1 MDSSREMQ
9 AQLEEMGLSCYEEAL
24 NDENLTNFI
33 KTIRKK
39 RVPINKHG
47 GKILQ
52 AFRLQVN
59 KEKSPKKSLTYPS
72 VFEYN
77 KATRQR
83 NRAIIE
89 KQKRALNSVNIK
101 TEESLGGWQEESH
114 THLMDS
120 DLFHKQ

>member
-47 GKILQ
+47 GKIL
-52 AFRLQVN
+52 
-59 KEKSPKKSLTYPS
+59 
-72 VFEYN
+72 
-77 KATRQR
+77 
-83 NRAIIE
+83 
-89 KQKRALNSVNIK
+89 
-101 TEESLGGWQEESH
+101 
-114 THLMDS
+114 
-120 DLFHKQ
+120 